1 MRARS
6 TIQPANASS
15 LYFGKIP
22 SRGDFVKSVSGT
34 QVIALID
41 NWVAKGMEM
50 LSATPGWKSGYDDT
64 TPLDFLFLAPRK
76 RRAICGTLVAS
87 ADASNRRFPFIAAT
101 LFEVEDALAF
111 LAASPLVLER
121 HSNYQRAL
129 TQHAAKAHD
138 AVDTLSALD
147 EIALATEPALED
159 IADGY
164 QRFLNRTT
172 IAGLASTLGI
182 DAQHATVRQMVLAI
196 GYLLQPILVNYAQAP
211 QKGLVIPLPRDPA
224 ESALVKTLWLNLI
237 SVFLMRAEF
246 ELAIFSGVHHG
257 MPRLIVTLNGAAP
270 CAFHALFEKQ
280 AALDYL
286 IEVDQAAWVDEYA
299 AQDAAMYK
307 LSSYLEHGELS
318 LQQMVQTFRQSFTG

>member
-1 MRARS
+1 MRASS
-6 TIQPANASS
+6 TIQPVNVSS

-22 SRGDFVKSVSGT
+22 SRGDFVKSASGT
-34 QVIALID
+34 HVIALID

-50 LSATPGWKSGYDDT
+50 LSATPGWKNGYDDT

-76 RRAICGTLVAS
+76 KHVICGTLIAS

-121 HSNYQRAL
+121 HANYQRAL

-138 AVDTLSALD
+138 AADTLLTLD
-147 EIALATEPALED
+147 GIALASEPAMEKM
-159 IADGY
+159 ADGY
-164 QRFLNRTT
+164 QRFLSRTT
-172 IAGLASTLGI
+172 LASLASTLAV
-182 DAQHATVRQMVLAI
+182 DAEHATVRQMILAI
-196 GYLLQPILVNYAQAP
+196 GYLLQPVLVNYAQAP

-224 ESALVKTLWLNLI
+224 QSALVKALWLDLI
-237 SVFLMRAEF
+237 SVFLIRAEF

-257 MPRLIVTLNGAAP
+257 VPRLIVTLNGAAP
-270 CAFHALFEKQ
+270 CAFHALYERQ

-299 AQDAAMYK
+299 AHDDTMYK

>member
-1 MRARS
+1 MRASS

-22 SRGDFVKSVSGT
+22 SRGDFVKSASGS

-50 LSATPGWKSGYDDT
+50 LSAAPGWKSSYDDT
-64 TPLDFLFLAPRK
+64 APLDFLFLAPRK
-76 RRAICGTLVAS
+76 RHAICGTLVAS

-111 LAASPLVLER
+111 LAASPLILER
-121 HSNYQRAL
+121 HANYQRAL

-138 AVDTLSALD
+138 AADTLLTLD
-147 EIALATEPALED
+147 GIALATESTLEK

-164 QRFLNRTT
+164 QGFLNRTT
-172 IAGLASTLGI
+172 IAGLASALAI
-182 DAQHATVRQMVLAI
+182 DAEHATVRQMVLAI

-224 ESALVKTLWLNLI
+224 ESALVKALWLDLI

-246 ELAIFSGVHHG
+246 ELAIFSGIHHG

-270 CAFHALFEKQ
+270 YAFHALFEKQ